1 MELLVVEDGTT
12 FMRTLIASSTRDGQE
27 MESVKY
33 KEVKELEVDKQ
44 KNLTSL
50 HLSFTI
56 KNYIYICM
64 VFFYWSN
71 WWFNVG

>member
-1 MELLVVEDGTT
+1 MVEDGAT

-27 MESVKY
+27 MGSVKY

-44 KNLTSL
+44 KYLTSL

-56 KNYIYICM
+56 KNYIYI

-71 WWFNVG
+71 WWSNVG